1 MRDWRFPQHAWP
13 RSKPP
18 CWAWPRLAICDLCS
32 RSAALIRAPRPA
44 SQLLASGGPEKSRE
58 LKIEPQGPATR
69 EATKPREAD
78 FYPRDNYG
86 RDVGVRHEPAFIEPF
101 VRTDE
106 AGNKVGLSGWTAP
119 ATPVGSAVSNYE
131 PTGWFALGITF
142 TWGAPPPKGV
152 APAKSPR

>member
-1 MRDWRFPQHAWP
+1 MKAMGISAVLGTGLVLGLFGSALAQGPVEI
-13 RSKPP
+13 RSG
-18 CWAWPRLAICDLCS
+18 A
-32 RSAALIRAPRPA
+32 
-44 SQLLASGGPEKSRE
+44 PEKSRE

-131 PTGWFALGITF
+131 PTGWFALGVTF

>member
-1 MRDWRFPQHAWP
+1 MSAKPLFLAAGMALVIGLAGAAFAQGQVEI
-13 RSKPP
+13 RSTT
-18 CWAWPRLAICDLCS
+18 
-32 RSAALIRAPRPA
+32 
-44 SQLLASGGPEKSRE
+44 PEKSRE

-86 RDVGVRHEPAFIEPF
+86 RDIGVRHEPAFIEPF
-101 VRTDE
+101 VSTDE
-106 AGNKVGLSGWTAP
+106 AGNKIGLSGWTAP

-131 PTGWFALGITF
+131 PSGWFALGITF
-142 TWGAPPPKGV
+142 TWGAPPRKGV